1 MERVENMVFTSKS
14 AEVKHLVLEFMSL
27 SEQPVS
33 RNDIVKYVEDNVRC
47 EVTDGVIAG
56 AIKMLTCAGEIIPV
70 QRGIYVKGT
79 GKVKATSFEKIT
91 NLCKRFQLDLERACT
106 VNILELTDHEK
117 EVYPDFIRNLCQLR
131 SDVQLGTSCLE
142 SLVEDVKL
150 AESDIKDEPV
160 ETVEMNVPAL
170 VENVGQE
177 EEKNV
182 DGVDD
187 GLLGQEENTSEE
199 KEVTEVPPVET
210 PEIEPAVPEE
220 SEDTEKE
227 EDTSDTSETTETEEK
242 NAGGVVAGHKKNR
255 RNRH

>member
-14 AEVKHLVLEFMSL
+14 AEVKHLVLEFMGA
-27 SEQPVS
+27 SEQRVS
-33 RNDIVKYVEDNVRC
+33 RNDIVKYVQDNVSV
-47 EVTDGVIAG
+47 EVTDGVVAG

-131 SDVQLGTSCLE
+131 NDVQLGTACLD

-160 ETVEMNVPAL
+160 ETVELNVPAL
-170 VENVGQE
+170 VENAGQE
-177 EEKNV
+177 NEKSVDEVNV
-182 DGVDD
+182 
-187 GLLGQEENTSEE
+187 GLQVQEESTSEE
-199 KEVTEVPPVET
+199 NESAVDQSVET
-210 PEIEPAVPEE
+210 PVVQESSESAETVENETSESSTDTETVE
-220 SEDTEKE
+220 SE
-227 EDTSDTSETTETEEK
+227 
-242 NAGGVVAGHKKNR
+242 AVAVGAGHKKNR